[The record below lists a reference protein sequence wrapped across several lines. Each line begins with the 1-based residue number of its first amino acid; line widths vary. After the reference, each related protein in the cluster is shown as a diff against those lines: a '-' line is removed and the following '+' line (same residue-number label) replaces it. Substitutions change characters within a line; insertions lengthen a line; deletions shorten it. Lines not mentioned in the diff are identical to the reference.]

1 MTTNEIFSPVGMRLQ
16 GRKIVF
22 AGGGAV
28 AERKLLRFVDSGAT
42 VTVVSPDASGEIEAL
57 ASAGKIAL
65 ERRPAAAADFAE
77 AFLVFIATNDAAAN
91 AELAAA
97 ARGHGALV
105 NRADDPDD
113 CDFVLPAL
121 AYMNTLHLG
130 VFSGSPALSKWVRQY
145 LEQTLGP
152 EFPEFAACF
161 GEIRSRIRKLDLP
174 QPVRAEILTKLLNQ
188 GLYQT
193 YKTSGM
199 KAVNAR
205 TDEVLA
211 AYTDKPAG

>member
-1 MTTNEIFSPVGMRLQ
+1 MQ

-28 AERKLLRFVDSGAT
+28 AERKLLRFIDIGAK
-42 VTVVSPDASGEIEAL
+42 VTVISPEATPEIEQL
-57 ASAGKIAL
+57 AAAGKIAL
-65 ERRPAAAADFAE
+65 ERRPAEPNDFAG
-77 AFLVFIATNDAAAN
+77 AIFAFIATNDSAAN
-91 AELAAA
+91 EALATA
-97 ARGHGALV
+97 ARAHGALV

-130 VFSGSPALSKWVRQY
+130 VFSGSPALSKWVRQH

-161 GEIRSRIRKLDLP
+161 AEIRQRIRKLDLP
-174 QPVRAEILTKLLNQ
+174 QPQRAEILTKLLNE

-199 KAVNAR
+199 KGVTAR
-205 TDEVLA
+205 ADEVVDS
-211 AYTDKPAG
+211 YRKTQVE